1 MVFRG
6 KPSRGCQRCR
16 ARRAKVGP
24 YPSSLEIKT
33 YLKASAKF
41 VLGPADRYRD
51 ASELRI
57 ENESRS
63 VARKALKN
71 GPRIEITIMPSST
84 NREAREIF
92 FAYYIT
98 SRCWEFLSPYHHY
111 SVDAP
116 KHLDQAIEACSSA
129 YLWHII
135 PTDSTLSLAR
145 EKYVSALRLT
155 NKAIRSPGNA
165 RKDTTLMTSLL
176 LDLFEKIT
184 NSQPRSDIL
193 WRSHV
198 DGALALAQARGL
210 ERFMATS
217 DLSMLMR
224 VGTHC
229 IMSCIASESLPSDTL
244 HTLQAYIESQ
254 LGAQDP
260 SMRFSNLMMHFA
272 EIWNKTTD
280 GLLPRDECVSLTS
293 GLDEEFRVFELDLP
307 LRWQFSTFTLDHPS
321 PRSLDLNFNVYQDSK
336 VCHARNMICVMR
348 ILLNE
353 SLIKHAQSSP
363 RNDDLME
370 TAHDRIRHLTD
381 FICASV
387 PQYTDCGGPAR
398 SGVLL
403 TKQEG
408 FRKEDHTHDPNH
420 QSSCYTL
427 IFPLYIAAR
436 YRRELRP
443 WVIDQLHY
451 IGDHF
456 RTRNAEVVAQILENG
471 ADVHTWK
478 VFDMLGSY
486 AVTTS

>member
-1 MVFRG
+1 
-6 KPSRGCQRCR
+6 
-16 ARRAKVGP
+16 
-24 YPSSLEIKT
+24 
-33 YLKASAKF
+33 
-41 VLGPADRYRD
+41 
-51 ASELRI
+51 
-57 ENESRS
+57 
-63 VARKALKN
+63 LKN
-71 GPRIEITIMPSST
+71 GPQIQISIMPLST
-84 NREAREIF
+84 NRDAREIF

-111 SVDAP
+111 LADAP

-129 YLWHII
+129 YLWHIVHS
-135 PTDSTLSLAR
+135 DSTLSMAR

-155 NKAIRSPGNA
+155 NKAIRSPGTA

-184 NSQPRSDIL
+184 NSEPRSGTF

-198 DGALALAQARGL
+198 DGALALAKARGL
-210 ERFMATS
+210 EQFMATS

-229 IMSCIASESLPSDTL
+229 IMSCIASESPLPDTL

-254 LGAQDP
+254 LGAQDL
-260 SMRFSNLMMHFA
+260 SLRLSNLMMQFA
-272 EIWNKTTD
+272 EIWNKIKD
-280 GLLPRDECVSLTS
+280 GLLPRDECITLTS
-293 GLDEEFRVFELDLP
+293 GLDKEFQGFELDLP
-307 LRWQFSTFTLDHPS
+307 LRWQFSTLTLDNPS
-321 PRSLDLNFNVYQDSK
+321 PRSLNLNINVYGDSK

-363 RNDDLME
+363 RDDDLME
-370 TAHDRIRHLTD
+370 TAHNRIRNLTD

-398 SGVLL
+398 PGVSLANQ
-403 TKQEG
+403 KS
-408 FRKEDHTHDPNH
+408 FRREDHVHAPNH

-427 IFPLYIAAR
+427 IFPLYVAAR
-436 YRRELRP
+436 CRRELRP
-443 WVIDQLHY
+443 WIIDQLHF

-471 ADVHTWK
+471 SDVHTWK
-478 VFDMLGSY
+478 VFAMLGSY
-486 AVTTS
+486 AVTQ